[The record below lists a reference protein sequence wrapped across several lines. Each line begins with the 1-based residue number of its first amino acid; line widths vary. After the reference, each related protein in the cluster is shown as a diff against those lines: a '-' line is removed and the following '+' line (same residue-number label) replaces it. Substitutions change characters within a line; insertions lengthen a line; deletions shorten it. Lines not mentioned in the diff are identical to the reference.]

1 MFDVNLKIYVQK
13 TMKTLNNNQN
23 YWDWMTKTEQ
33 IYKILLKK
41 KVVNTNDT
49 MTATEKIIKRP
60 LSRAYVHNEYLH
72 KLLQQKRLVR
82 IRKGLYLVLD
92 PLEGPASFIVDK
104 IQVGSKI
111 RRSYYLG
118 YHTALEFHGCAY
130 SSYNEVYVCI
140 SKKDRFNAF
149 ECRGLHFV
157 PVFTE
162 DIKTDVD
169 KRKYLGVQVFVS
181 SPERTFT
188 DCISKPGYAGG
199 WEECMKSL
207 EGLSGINKQKIYRL
221 LCRLDVDFLYRKT
234 GLILEMLRKSSVH
247 YEWVNDS
254 LLAKIK
260 THIGVSPMYVERKPS
275 VLNKKWNLY
284 VPKNFENLLRGV

>member
-1 MFDVNLKIYVQK
+1 
-13 TMKTLNNNQN
+13 
-23 YWDWMTKTEQ
+23 MTKTEQ

-41 KVVNTNDT
+41 KVVNIDDAV
-49 MTATEKIIKRP
+49 TAAEKIIKRY

-92 PLEGPASFIVDK
+92 PLEGYASFSIDK
-104 IQVGSKI
+104 ILVGSKI
-111 RRSYYLG
+111 RMRYYLG
-118 YHTALEFHGCAY
+118 YHTALEFYGCAY
-130 SSYNEVYVCI
+130 SSVYNEVYVCV

-149 ECRGLHFV
+149 ECKRMRFV
-157 PVFTE
+157 PAFTK
-162 DIKTDVD
+162 DIRTGVD

-181 SPERTFT
+181 SPERTFA

-199 WEECMKSL
+199 WEECLKSL
-207 EGLSGINKQKIYRL
+207 EGLSGIKKQEIYGL
-221 LCRLDVDFLYRKT
+221 LCKLDVDFLYRKA
-234 GLILEMLRKSSVH
+234 GLILEMLRKHSVH

-254 LLAKIK
+254 LLAEIK
-260 THIGVSPMYVERKPS
+260 THIGVSPMYIERKPS

-284 VPKNFENLLRGV
+284 VPKNFEGLLRGV